1 MAKSHY
7 FTYEIISTNK
17 MLVPSVVRIFKGNNR
32 ISVRKNVKATTLS
45 SRLNWSAKICKAELK
60 KKDQKDVLTLATCAR
75 ADGFSEAALQ
85 RW

>member
-75 ADGFSEAALQ
+75 ADGFSKAALQ